1 MVVSMRVTY
10 DFTGRTAIVTGGARG
25 IGRAIATQLASSGAD
40 VWIWDID
47 PVELPGTHS
56 VAVDVAK
63 RDDIARAL
71 ALLDGHEI
79 DILVNDAGWLG
90 SYKPFEEFEPAEWQR
105 ILQVNLLGTFEV
117 THQVLPLMRRVGKGR
132 IVNMGSLA
140 GKEGLP
146 SLAAYSAASAGVI
159 AFTKA
164 LSREV
169 SNTDI
174 RVNCIAPGPI
184 DTRLIRDLGNET
196 VDAMISA
203 SPIKRL
209 GDPQEVAALV
219 VWLCSDASAFNTGA
233 VFDMSGGR
241 ARY

>member
-1 MVVSMRVTY
+1 MSVTY
-10 DFTGRTAIVTGGARG
+10 DLTKQTAIVTGGARG
-25 IGRAIATQLASSGAD
+25 IGRAIAEQLLSSGVD
-40 VWIWDID
+40 VWIWDVD

-56 VAVDVAK
+56 MAVDVTK
-63 RDDIARAL
+63 RDDISKAL
-71 ALLDGHEI
+71 THMDVESI
-79 DILVNDAGWLG
+79 DILVNDAGYLG
-90 SYKPFEEFEPAEWQR
+90 TYRPFEQFDPEEWQR
-105 ILQVNLLGTFEV
+105 IVHVNLLGMFEV
-117 THQVLPLMRRVGKGR
+117 THQVLPMMRRAGKGR

-146 SLAAYSAASAGVI
+146 GLAAYSAASAGVI

-169 SNTDI
+169 NDTDI

-184 DTRLIRDLGNET
+184 DTRMIRDLGNET

-203 SPIKRL
+203 SPLRRL
-209 GDPQEVAALV
+209 GDPKEVAALV
-219 VWLCSDASAFNTGA
+219 LWLCSDASAFNTGA
-233 VFDMSGGR
+233 IFDMSGGR

>member
-1 MVVSMRVTY
+1 MAVTY
-10 DFTGRTAIVTGGARG
+10 DFSNQTAVVTGGARG
-25 IGRAIATQLASSGAD
+25 IGRAIAEQLAASGAE

-56 VAVDVAK
+56 VAVDVTK
-63 RDDIARAL
+63 RNDISRAL
-71 ALLDGHEI
+71 ALMKGKSI
-79 DILVNDAGWLG
+79 DILVNDAGYLG
-90 SYKPFEEFEPAEWQR
+90 PYRPFEQFDPDEWQR
-105 ILQVNLLGTFEV
+105 ILQVNLLGMFEV
-117 THQVLPLMRRVGKGR
+117 THQVLPVMRRRGRGR
-132 IVNMGSLA
+132 IVNLGSLA

-169 SNTDI
+169 NDSDI

-184 DTRLIRDLGNET
+184 DTRMIRDLGNET
-196 VDAMISA
+196 VDAMITA
-203 SPIKRL
+203 SPLRRL
-209 GDPQEVAALV
+209 GDPKEVAALV
-219 VWLCSDASAFNTGA
+219 IWLCSDASAFNTGA

>member
-1 MVVSMRVTY
+1 MSVTY
-10 DFTGRTAIVTGGARG
+10 DFAGRTAIVTGGARG
-25 IGRAIATQLASSGAD
+25 IGRAIAGQLALSGAD

-47 PVELPGTHS
+47 PVELPGTRS
-56 VAVDVAK
+56 VAVDVTK
-63 RDDIARAL
+63 RDDITQAL
-71 ALLDGHEI
+71 AIMEWRDI

-90 SYKPFEEFEPAEWQR
+90 SYKRFEEFEPAEWQR

-117 THQVLPLMRRVGKGR
+117 THQVLPLMRRAGKGR
-132 IVNMGSLA
+132 IVDMGSLA

-146 SLAAYSAASAGVI
+146 SLATYSAASAGVI

-169 SNTDI
+169 SDTNI
-174 RVNCIAPGPI
+174 RVNCVAPGPI

-203 SPIKRL
+203 SPLKRL
-209 GDPQEVAALV
+209 GDPREVAALV

-233 VFDMSGGR
+233 IFDMSGGR